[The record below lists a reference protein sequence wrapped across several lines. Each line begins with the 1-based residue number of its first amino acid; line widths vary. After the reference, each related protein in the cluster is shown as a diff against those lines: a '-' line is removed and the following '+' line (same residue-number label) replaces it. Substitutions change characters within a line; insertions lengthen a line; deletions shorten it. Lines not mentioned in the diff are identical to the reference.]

1 MVEFTWDQLLKR
13 HITESLR
20 ILYKRFCTEEEM
32 DAERMEAM
40 RDVCYAYE
48 VRTKVQNMNCV
59 LVIEKDGQIRQ
70 RVPYDPKNGA
80 VICLYDKESRIV
92 WESIEGR
99 HYTDSIAYETR
110 RLFYEPRFLDMCRKY
125 AASEG
130 IWEREREKEELS
142 FENIR
147 EKGLEL
153 FDERDVF
160 RLCSR
165 RIRED
170 NYEED
175 EFLTYLC
182 FELFKRQQYDKVT
195 LMYLSNYF
203 CGATRDMKALWHAL
217 QDYGIPAFKVG
228 ERIITQMVFSE
239 NLFEEE
245 KIFEDYYLSG
255 NVYFRL
261 KQAYLAY
268 AAREYVVRG
277 RKLERSVFEIIA
289 NECDK
294 KEDLPDICKIALLKF
309 YSGQDYQTD
318 VEQVLH
324 AVLREMCEKQI
335 VFPFYLQY
343 KEEWIR
349 EVQLHDKSMIEYQA
363 APGSRVKLFYKVR
376 KGKREELGY
385 HTEVLM
391 PVYENLYVKQFILY
405 SDESVNYYF
414 QEIRG
419 KKSRTTDKQILDNK
433 KSAVGAGKYGKLN
446 DMACLGPAARHLAML
461 EYEEEERLAEQFF
474 QTY

>member
-1 MVEFTWDQLLKR
+1 MIIDHAKSVLTEKFIKEPHLTLKSGTSNSR
-13 HITESLR
+13 KEWFAVGD
-20 ILYKRFCTEEEM
+20 YKKFPNEVGGMNTALPEEV
-32 DAERMEAM
+32 AERM
-40 RDVCYAYE
+40 
-48 VRTKVQNMNCV
+48 
-59 LVIEKDGQIRQ
+59 
-70 RVPYDPKNGA
+70 
-80 VICLYDKESRIV
+80 KE
-92 WESIEGR
+92 
-99 HYTDSIAYETR
+99 
-110 RLFYEPRFLDMCRKY
+110 L
-125 AASEG
+125 
-130 IWEREREKEELS
+130 
-142 FENIR
+142 
-147 EKGLEL
+147 
-153 FDERDVF
+153 
-160 RLCSR
+160 
-165 RIRED
+165 
-170 NYEED
+170 
-175 EFLTYLC
+175 LTEYNA
-182 FELFKRQQYDKVT
+182 K
-195 LMYLSNYF
+195 
-203 CGATRDMKALWHAL
+203 
-217 QDYGIPAFKVG
+217 
-228 ERIITQMVFSE
+228 
-239 NLFEEE
+239 EE

-419 KKSRTTDKQILDNK
+419 KKSRTTDKQILDNR